1 MRPSAHGSANYNTD
15 ADGDCDCA
23 ETLPGAPKRTE
34 APIPGSSNV
43 VSMKYEI
50 EHVDVNLNVSGTHQ
64 CDKAPVS
71 ESLNLLRKSEG
82 KNVNVN
88 LNVPGAPQ
96 CNEASSSG
104 SSNVSMK
111 YEGEDVDVNLNVSE
125 APWCDEDPSSSY
137 SRGATK
143 SDVINTILHKD
154 IEEID
159 GKKVDVNLDNLMEHI
174 SELLKLREEVHHN
187 LSYPSELNYN

>member
-1 MRPSAHGSANYNTD
+1 M
-15 ADGDCDCA
+15 
-23 ETLPGAPKRTE
+23 
-34 APIPGSSNV
+34 
-43 VSMKYEI
+43 
-50 EHVDVNLNVSGTHQ
+50 
-64 CDKAPVS
+64 
-71 ESLNLLRKSEG
+71 
-82 KNVNVN
+82 NVN
-88 LNVPGAPQ
+88 LNVLGAPH
-96 CNEASSSG
+96 CNEAPSSG

-111 YEGEDVDVNLNVSE
+111 YEGDDVDVNLNVSE
-125 APWCDEDPSSSY
+125 SPWCDEDPSSSY

-159 GKKVDVNLDNLMEHI
+159 GKKVDVNLDNLMAHI

>member
-1 MRPSAHGSANYNTD
+1 MSILNV
-15 ADGDCDCA
+15 
-23 ETLPGAPKRTE
+23 LGAP
-34 APIPGSSNV
+34 S
-43 VSMKYEI
+43 
-50 EHVDVNLNVSGTHQ
+50 
-64 CDKAPVS
+64 
-71 ESLNLLRKSEG
+71 
-82 KNVNVN
+82 
-88 LNVPGAPQ
+88 
-96 CNEASSSG
+96 CNEASSWG

-111 YEGEDVDVNLNVSE
+111 YEGEDVDANLNVSE
-125 APWCDEDPSSSY
+125 APLCDEDPSFSS

-187 LSYPSELNYN
+187 LSYPSELYYN